1 MIGSDGMKIS
11 TSILSAKDR
20 IESIKKLNRTNTS
33 YIHVDVMDGKF
44 VQDKQFDTYEKVH
57 SVSLVSE
64 KKLDIHLMVDNP
76 YEYVIQYKNM
86 DIEFITIHV
95 ESSGDK
101 KKTIDEIKGMG
112 YKVGLAIKPNTD
124 VKELEK
130 YLDDIDMILVMSVE
144 PGKGGQTFIHSS
156 VEKIDSVKKLIGDRN
171 ILVEVDG
178 GINDE
183 TISLVQDVD
192 IAVVGSYIVGS
203 DNYYK
208 SVDSLV
214 SFNVKVEDSENNK
227 NYSVFFAKF
236 FDNFVSVLFLI
247 FLIFLIGV
255 FLIGIYSAFFGI
267 NDCLF
272 CSGDS
277 HQIYGYTAFFGSLVL
292 LLMSLLFSFI
302 TFFPWPLL
310 GILLVTSVITVIM
323 LIFNVDAKKIISKKL
338 LAFVVISILLFI
350 LLFIVIKW
358 CF

>member
-208 SVDSLV
+208 SIDSLI
-214 SFNVKVEDSENNK
+214 SFKVGVEDSKNEKNK
-227 NYSVFFAKF
+227 KSNEINGFF
-236 FDNFVSVLFLI
+236 SSLI
-247 FLIFLIGV
+247 FLLLLLFSLIIV
-255 FLIGIYSAFFGI
+255 NGIYLSFFGYTECFIYCSEEKLYGISAFKSSVSLNLFGFFGI
-267 NDCLF
+267 
-272 CSGDS
+272 
-277 HQIYGYTAFFGSLVL
+277 
-292 LLMSLLFSFI
+292 LFSFFPLSFIPLIILTLLTQKI
-302 TFFPWPLL
+302 TSWL
-310 GILLVTSVITVIM
+310 GFNILKEIEKYLIVILFVI
-323 LIFNVDAKKIISKKL
+323 V
-338 LAFVVISILLFI
+338 FVVFLVWVDF
-350 LLFIVIKW
+350 
-358 CF
+358 